1 MDCRRSAFCSLDAE
15 PGYGGARCNRDA
27 LAVNP
32 GQSANASVCGRRFL
46 PISFVGFSS
55 RRHLDDAPMIV
66 LKVLIVIAAFAITL
80 VALVV
85 AGTVIGAVVGYVV
98 GLFFGDTILGIASQL
113 GIKHVEMWQIGAFL
127 GFVSGFLR
135 TNVEA
140 KAS

>member
-1 MDCRRSAFCSLDAE
+1 
-15 PGYGGARCNRDA
+15 
-27 LAVNP
+27 
-32 GQSANASVCGRRFL
+32 
-46 PISFVGFSS
+46 
-55 RRHLDDAPMIV
+55 MIV